1 MRDRTNREKPDLRK
15 TIEGIGMMY
24 KGLHSLLEEEYERDR
39 LMFAIM
45 AQGPIDQ
52 IRDLL
57 EDVEWHL
64 EDMLPA
70 HFREQTIPLEDNAEA
85 VAWPEAA

>member
-1 MRDRTNREKPDLRK
+1 MRDRTNREKPNLRK
-15 TIEGIGMMY
+15 TIDGIGMMY
-24 KGLHSLLEEEYERDR
+24 EGLHSLLEEEYERDR

-64 EDMLPA
+64 EDMIPA
-70 HFREQTIPLEDNAEA
+70 RLREQAASLENDAEP

>member
-1 MRDRTNREKPDLRK
+1 MRDRTNRKKPDLRK

-24 KGLHSLLEEEYERDR
+24 QGLQSLLEEEYSRGP
-39 LMFAIM
+39 LGFALM

-57 EDVEWHL
+57 EDMEWHL
-64 EDMLPA
+64 EDMIPA
-70 HFREQTIPLEDNAEA
+70 RLREQAASLENDAEP